1 MNEYLNFQLGHH
13 PETFMQVKADSPEGT
28 EESSSLP
35 VSISIYL
42 CGRVGGGTFYRM
54 SKESSR

>member
-1 MNEYLNFQLGHH
+1 MDEQEQGRRMNEYLNFQLGHH

-42 CGRVGGGTFYRM
+42 CGRRWHFL
-54 SKESSR
+54 